1 MRDEHNSGNTIA
13 VREGDTVCQ
22 RTHDDIIQI
31 NDDDAANLH
40 TGFDLAR
47 PRCSHNNALI
57 GCNHAQRRNN
67 QLTREDNADHP
78 ACHRL
83 LLYEQDERRRY
94 QQLIG
99 QRINELAEIRHLIV
113 LSCYIAVQKIR
124 ERCHAEQHE
133 RDDRAGRERG
143 EIPGLID
150 DQHGLR
156 RKIDEKR
163 NHRNAGQRDF
173 ICGCHR
179 KLCLLL
185 TDTE

>member
-1 MRDEHNSGNTIA
+1 MQRGFHLAPQIGRD
-13 VREGDTVCQ
+13 
-22 RTHDDIIQI
+22 
-31 NDDDAANLH
+31 
-40 TGFDLAR
+40 DLAAR
-47 PRCSHNNALI
+47 RAR
-57 GCNHAQRRNN
+57 CNHPQAGD
-67 QLTREDNADHP
+67 REFPGQNDRQHHGVAHTVHQHVQE
-78 ACHRL
+78 C
-83 LLYEQDERRRY
+83 RRR

-99 QRINELAEIRHLIV
+99 QRVGKFAEIRHLIV
-113 LSCYIAVQKIR
+113 LSRHIAVQKIR